1 MLTKYIKVAMEK
13 ARYEILEESRRYYG
27 SIPGFKGV
35 WAEGKTLEECREE
48 LQEVLE
54 EWILIRLKRGLSLPT
69 VCLKQSVHPL
79 LMFIANCSNSLSY

>member
-1 MLTKYIKVAMEK
+1 MEK
-13 ARYEILEESRRYYG
+13 AHYEILEESKTYYG

-54 EWILIRLKRGLSLPT
+54 EWIMIRLRLSLPVLKGVELKIST
-69 VCLKQSVHPL
+69 V
-79 LMFIANCSNSLSY
+79 A

>member
-13 ARYEILEESRRYYG
+13 AHYEILEESKTYYG

-54 EWILIRLKRGLSLPT
+54 EWIMIRLRRGLSLPVLKGVELKIST
-69 VCLKQSVHPL
+69 V
-79 LMFIANCSNSLSY
+79 A